1 MKIVEKNI
9 LLNIAYLLHT
19 HTQPHEQNNE
29 GIKKKNARS

>member
-19 HTQPHEQNNE
+19 HTQNHTNKITRE
-29 GIKKKNARS
+29 